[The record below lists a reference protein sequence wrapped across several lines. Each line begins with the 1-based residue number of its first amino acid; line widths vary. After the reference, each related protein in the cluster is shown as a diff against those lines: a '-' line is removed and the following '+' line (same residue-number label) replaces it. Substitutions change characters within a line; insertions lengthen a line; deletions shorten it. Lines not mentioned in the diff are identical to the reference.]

1 MKKGFDNNQYLTI
14 QSEHIRKRIAQFDNK
29 LYLEFGGKLFD
40 DYHASR
46 VLPGFEPDSKLKMLM
61 QLKDQAEIVIVISA
75 SAIANNKMRGD
86 LGISYDADVLRLI
99 DSFQGCGL
107 YVGSVVV
114 TQYSG
119 QAAADHFRQRLSE
132 LGIRSYLHYVIE
144 GYPSN
149 VEHIISE
156 EGYGR
161 NDYIETSRPLV
172 VITAPGPGSGKMATC
187 LSQLYH
193 EHKHGVKA
201 GYAKFET
208 FPIWNLPLK
217 HPVNIAYEA
226 ATADLNDV
234 NMIDPFHLEAYGK
247 TTVNYNRDIEIFPV
261 LDVMFKKI
269 SGENPYKSPTDMGVN
284 MAGFCIFDDD
294 ACCEASRQEI
304 IRRYYQSECDVK
316 RGRGSKE
323 TLGKLQLLM
332 QQAGLTTEDRPVV
345 AASLA
350 KERETGDLPAA
361 AIELPDGTMVTG
373 KTSDLLGASA
383 AVILNA
389 LKTLA
394 GIDHETDIIRPEAI
408 LPIQNLKTE
417 YLKSKNPRLHTDEVL
432 IALSLSSITD
442 ENAKRAM
449 DCIPLLRNC
458 EVHSSVLLAAVD
470 ERTFKKLGLHLTS
483 EPKYETNKKFHVN

>member
-156 EGYGR
+156 ETFRAICRHAGR
-161 NDYIETSRPLV
+161 N
-172 VITAPGPGSGKMATC
+172 
-187 LSQLYH
+187 
-193 EHKHGVKA
+193 
-201 GYAKFET
+201 
-208 FPIWNLPLK
+208 
-217 HPVNIAYEA
+217 
-226 ATADLNDV
+226 
-234 NMIDPFHLEAYGK
+234 
-247 TTVNYNRDIEIFPV
+247 RD
-261 LDVMFKKI
+261 
-269 SGENPYKSPTDMGVN
+269 
-284 MAGFCIFDDD
+284 
-294 ACCEASRQEI
+294 
-304 IRRYYQSECDVK
+304 
-316 RGRGSKE
+316 
-323 TLGKLQLLM
+323 
-332 QQAGLTTEDRPVV
+332 
-345 AASLA
+345 
-350 KERETGDLPAA
+350 
-361 AIELPDGTMVTG
+361 
-373 KTSDLLGASA
+373 
-383 AVILNA
+383 
-389 LKTLA
+389 
-394 GIDHETDIIRPEAI
+394 
-408 LPIQNLKTE
+408 
-417 YLKSKNPRLHTDEVL
+417 
-432 IALSLSSITD
+432 
-442 ENAKRAM
+442 
-449 DCIPLLRNC
+449 
-458 EVHSSVLLAAVD
+458 
-470 ERTFKKLGLHLTS
+470 
-483 EPKYETNKKFHVN
+483 